1 MLKFVEGQRVLG
13 HVILELLM
21 DLILGSCWI
30 WVKLVVDK
38 TLQEVCCLE
47 GLWGFKRCHVLSRR
61 PVWKLEA
68 KN

>member
-38 TLQEVCCLE
+38 ALQEVCCLE
-47 GLWGFKRCHVLSRR
+47 GLWGV
-61 PVWKLEA
+61 
-68 KN
+68 

>member
-21 DLILGSCWI
+21 DLILVSCWI

-38 TLQEVCCLE
+38 ALHEVCCLE
-47 GLWGFKRCHVLSRR
+47 GLWGL
-61 PVWKLEA
+61 
-68 KN
+68 